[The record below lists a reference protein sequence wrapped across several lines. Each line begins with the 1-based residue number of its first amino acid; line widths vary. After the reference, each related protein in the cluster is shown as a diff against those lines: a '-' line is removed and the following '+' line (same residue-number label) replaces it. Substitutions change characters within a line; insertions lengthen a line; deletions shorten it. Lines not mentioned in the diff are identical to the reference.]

1 MVLFFSDQD
10 SSGGNRNGPLTITIN
25 NTVSKIFSFP
35 MTSYF
40 DNLEILISK
49 GRGYL
54 QEAQASFHWFRSFPH
69 FCLWAPDALGS
80 LKERSY
86 SVTRVDWFIQTF
98 NVSCLYLL
106 PTPISHILQAHVS
119 LSQFMFF
126 PFYSLLGSSWCC
138 LLKGRLIS
146 WLD

>member
-54 QEAQASFHWFRSFPH
+54 QEAQASFH
-69 FCLWAPDALGS
+69 
-80 LKERSY
+80 
-86 SVTRVDWFIQTF
+86 
-98 NVSCLYLL
+98 
-106 PTPISHILQAHVS
+106 
-119 LSQFMFF
+119 
-126 PFYSLLGSSWCC
+126 
-138 LLKGRLIS
+138 
-146 WLD
+146 